1 MPCTA
6 RDETEAQRWGQG
18 LDDTQLG
25 LGDSRRA
32 SPGKAQSPDFS
43 GRWGHKNL
51 VVMGS
56 PGCPAQLRVNFES
69 ELSHPLDNV

>member
-43 GRWGHKNL
+43 GRWGHKL
-51 VVMGS
+51 EPCGH
-56 PGCPAQLRVNFES
+56 GES
-69 ELSHPLDNV
+69 WVYSTAACEF